1 MLTLR
6 IVPEDS
12 ESPLNDRSSNMAF
25 KSTYKTVRN
34 FTWLYYCLAALFFVW
49 AIQAFP
55 TSRNVDGSMNL
66 FIWWVCMSGGLVY
79 SAGRAKRK
87 AAK

>member
-1 MLTLR
+1 MG
-6 IVPEDS
+6 
-12 ESPLNDRSSNMAF
+12 F

-34 FTWLYYCLAALFFVW
+34 LTWIYYCLAALFFFW

-66 FIWWVCMSGGLVY
+66 FIWWICMSGGLVY

-87 AAK
+87 AAAKG